1 MINVRTAQFNLERSS
16 RERIEKLLTDL
27 HRDGFIDYWGPCFP
41 QSTPKYYEVEFGP
54 KTNLVMVILQ
64 VNSRMLL
71 EA

>member
-1 MINVRTAQFNLERSS
+1 MITVRTTQFNLERSS

-27 HRDGFIDYWGPCFP
+27 HVDGFIDYWGPCFP
-41 QSTPKYYEVEFGP
+41 QSSPKYYDVEFGP